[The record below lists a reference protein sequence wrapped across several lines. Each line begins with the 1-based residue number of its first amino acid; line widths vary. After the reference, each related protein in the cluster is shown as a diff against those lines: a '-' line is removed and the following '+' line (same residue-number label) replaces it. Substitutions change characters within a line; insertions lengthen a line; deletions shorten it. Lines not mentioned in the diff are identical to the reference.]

1 MPDFSQF
8 IKYLNTNLPATTGQ
22 GAAQASAGGRGPS
35 SPNGTAEGTT
45 TTAAAAHIDSAAFNR
60 SCDTTWRML
69 LSSDAATKESGART
83 SASAAAAAAAAAAS
97 AANHQTPSH
106 PAVMVGRMMV
116 STEDRWRIQ
125 AQMRREEARS
135 GQARKEYNKKVT
147 RAIKVTKG
155 PSDNAFPP
163 GRGRPL

>member
-8 IKYLNTNLPATTGQ
+8 IKYLNANLSAPTFQ
-22 GAAQASAGGRGPS
+22 SVAQTSVGGKGVS
-35 SPNGTAEGTT
+35 SPNGTTENFSG
-45 TTAAAAHIDSAAFNR
+45 AAHSDTSAFLR

-69 LSSDAATKESGART
+69 LPSDAAAKESNAR
-83 SASAAAAAAAAAAS
+83 SSAAAATAAA
-97 AANHQTPSH
+97 HQTPSH
-106 PAVMVGRMMV
+106 PTVTVGRMMV

-125 AQMRREEARS
+125 VQMRREEARS

>member
-8 IKYLNTNLPATTGQ
+8 IKYLNANLPAPTSQ
-22 GAAQASAGGRGPS
+22 GAAQGGAGGKGGGAAG
-35 SPNGTAEGTT
+35 GTGE
-45 TTAAAAHIDSAAFNR
+45 AAGAASHGDTSAFTR
-60 SCDTTWRML
+60 SCDTTWRVL
-69 LSSDAATKESGART
+69 LPSDAAAKETGTRSGGP
-83 SASAAAAAAAAAAS
+83 SAAAAAAAAHAA
-97 AANHQTPSH
+97 PSH
-106 PAVMVGRMMV
+106 PTVTIGRMMV

-125 AQMRREEARS
+125 AQMRREEART

>member
-8 IKYLNTNLPATTGQ
+8 IKYLNANLPAPTSQ
-22 GAAQASAGGRGPS
+22 GAAQTSVGGKGVS
-35 SPNGTAEGTT
+35 SPNGTAESLSGPAHNE
-45 TTAAAAHIDSAAFNR
+45 TAAFTR

-69 LSSDAATKESGART
+69 LPSDAAAKESGARS
-83 SASAAAAAAAAAAS
+83 SAASSAATAAAA
-97 AANHQTPSH
+97 HQAPSH
-106 PAVMVGRMMV
+106 PTITIGRMMV

-125 AQMRREEARS
+125 AQMRREEART

-163 GRGRPL
+163 GRGRPV

>member
-8 IKYLNTNLPATTGQ
+8 IKYLNANLPAPTSQ
-22 GAAQASAGGRGPS
+22 GAAQVSVGGKGIS
-35 SPNGTAEGTT
+35 SPNGTIEGLGGPGHSDTV
-45 TTAAAAHIDSAAFNR
+45 AFTR

-69 LSSDAATKESGART
+69 LPSDAAAKESGARS
-83 SASAAAAAAAAAAS
+83 SAATAAAA
-97 AANHQTPSH
+97 HQAPSH
-106 PAVMVGRMMV
+106 PTVTVGRMMV

>member
-8 IKYLNTNLPATTGQ
+8 IKYLNANLHAPTSQNTAQGTVGGKGGGGTNGATEALSPASYGDT
-22 GAAQASAGGRGPS
+22 
-35 SPNGTAEGTT
+35 N
-45 TTAAAAHIDSAAFNR
+45 AFTR
-60 SCDTTWRML
+60 SCDTTWRVL
-69 LSSDAATKESGART
+69 LPSDAAAKESGTR
-83 SASAAAAAAAAAAS
+83 SSGPSAAAAATHAS
-97 AANHQTPSH
+97 PSH
-106 PAVMVGRMMV
+106 PSVTIGRMMV

-125 AQMRREEARS
+125 AQMRREEART

-155 PSDNAFPP
+155 PSENAFPP

>member
-8 IKYLNTNLPATTGQ
+8 IKYFNAHLYAPTGHNGAQGGVGGKGPGGAIGATET
-22 GAAQASAGGRGPS
+22 AISVSHTDTSAF
-35 SPNGTAEGTT
+35 T
-45 TTAAAAHIDSAAFNR
+45 R
-60 SCDTTWRML
+60 SCDTTWRVL
-69 LSSDAATKESGART
+69 LPSDAAAKESGTR
-83 SASAAAAAAAAAAS
+83 SSGPSSAAAAHTS
-97 AANHQTPSH
+97 PSH
-106 PAVMVGRMMV
+106 PSVTIGRMMV

-125 AQMRREEARS
+125 AQMRREEART

-155 PSDNAFPP
+155 PSENAFPP

>member
-8 IKYLNTNLPATTGQ
+8 IKYLNSNLPAPTSQ
-22 GAAQASAGGRGPS
+22 SAAQAGMGGRGVG
-35 SPNGTAEGTT
+35 SPNGTGEGLS
-45 TTAAAAHIDSAAFNR
+45 APMHSDAAAFNR
-60 SCDTTWRML
+60 ACDTTWRML
-69 LSSDAATKESGART
+69 LPSDAAAKESGAR
-83 SASAAAAAAAAAAS
+83 SSAASSAASAAAAAA
-97 AANHQTPSH
+97 HQTPSH
-106 PAVMVGRMMV
+106 PSVTVGRMMV

-147 RAIKVTKG
+147 RAIKITKG

>member
-8 IKYLNTNLPATTGQ
+8 IKYLNASLPAPTSQ
-22 GAAQASAGGRGPS
+22 SVALISIGGKGVS
-35 SPNGTAEGTT
+35 SPNGATENLSGP
-45 TTAAAAHIDSAAFNR
+45 AHSDTSVFTR

-69 LSSDAATKESGART
+69 LPSDAAAKESSAR
-83 SASAAAAAAAAAAS
+83 SSAASTAAAIAA
-97 AANHQTPSH
+97 HQTPSH
-106 PAVMVGRMMV
+106 PTVTVGRMMV

>member
-8 IKYLNTNLPATTGQ
+8 IKYLNANLHAPTGQ
-22 GAAQASAGGRGPS
+22 YAALGGASGKGTGGVSGASEAVTPASHGD
-35 SPNGTAEGTT
+35 T
-45 TTAAAAHIDSAAFNR
+45 SAFIR
-60 SCDTTWRML
+60 SCDTTWRVL
-69 LSSDAATKESGART
+69 LPSDAAAKESGARSSGS
-83 SASAAAAAAAAAAS
+83 SATAAAAHAPPP
-97 AANHQTPSH
+97 HPS
-106 PAVMVGRMMV
+106 VTIGRMMV

-125 AQMRREEARS
+125 AQMRREEART

-155 PSDNAFPP
+155 PSENAFPP

>member
-1 MPDFSQF
+1 MPDFGQF
-8 IKYLNTNLPATTGQ
+8 IKYFNANLPAPTGQ
-22 GAAQASAGGRGPS
+22 NGTQGGIGGKGSGGASGATETS
-35 SPNGTAEGTT
+35 SPASHSD
-45 TTAAAAHIDSAAFNR
+45 TTAFTR
-60 SCDTTWRML
+60 SCDTTWRVL
-69 LSSDAATKESGART
+69 LPSDAAAKESGTR
-83 SASAAAAAAAAAAS
+83 SSGSSSAAAAAHTS
-97 AANHQTPSH
+97 ASH
-106 PAVMVGRMMV
+106 PSVTIGRMMV

-155 PSDNAFPP
+155 PSENAFPP